1 MTPPAARSARSWP
14 RAIVIV
20 LLIWMLTVTMLITVA
35 VWQRP
40 VLRAILLMS
49 WGLIL
54 LWILLGG
61 SLMFHFRNAFCARM
75 QRLPVPPGI
84 GFVVLATLL
93 ACAEEA
99 VTTLMTNLAPL
110 FGVAIGQAYI
120 TASTNYLDVIALH
133 SVVAFIPQFAVW
145 AGLLTRYHFR
155 PFAVFLLYGLTGLCN
170 EILFGGPQQA
180 LNFAL
185 WIFVYGLMVYIPAY
199 CFTTPYPRREVPRWL
214 YPAAIF
220 LPIPSS
226 ALSFFLLRWLAPNH
240 PSIHFPP
247 ITG

>member
-1 MTPPAARSARSWP
+1 MAPSGTHHRIWP
-14 RAIVIV
+14 RVVGAV
-20 LLIWMLTVTMLITVA
+20 LLVYMLVVTSLITVA
-35 VWQRP
+35 VWQSP
-40 VLRAILLMS
+40 APRAILLMS

-54 LWILLGG
+54 LWILSGG
-61 SLMFHFRNAFCARM
+61 SLMLRFRGLFCARM
-75 QRLPVPPGI
+75 RQLPVHPGA

-93 ACAEEA
+93 ACVEEA
-99 VTTLMTNLAPL
+99 IATLMTNLAPL

-120 TASTNYLDVIALH
+120 TASTSYLDVIALH
-133 SVVAFIPQFAVW
+133 SVVAFIPQFVVW

-170 EILFGGPQQA
+170 EVLFGGPQQA
-180 LNFAL
+180 FNFAF
-185 WIFVYGLMVYIPAY
+185 WIFVYGLMVYIPAH
-199 CFTTPYPRREVPRWL
+199 CFTTAHPRRQVPLWL

-226 ALSFFLLRWLAPNH
+226 AISFFLLRWLAPGH